1 MNNILAAKVLMS
13 HLHEI
18 KDGAYKTATKIA
30 IEELFIDAV
39 KDWHKMDTGFPVT
52 EYLGITKD
60 EYNEWIG
67 GSERSK

>member
-18 KDGAYKTATKIA
+18 KDEAYKIATKIA

-39 KDWHKMDTGFPVT
+39 KDWHKMNTGLSVV
-52 EYLGITKD
+52 EYLGITED
-60 EYNEWIG
+60 EYNEWIC

>member
-13 HLHEI
+13 YLHEI
-18 KDGAYKTATKIA
+18 KDGSYKTATKIA

-39 KDWHKMDTGFPVT
+39 KDWHKMNTGLSVI